1 MKEINEKIMKEI
13 EIGASHMGVSTEEL
27 VEKYRAICKENGMEV
42 DNDISVSLL
51 RNYVRGNMPT
61 KKGNN
66 NSGSNSLVKSAF
78 GFFVSLEAPRD
89 MMSWNRNLFKM
100 LSLHGLLVMLSHGL
114 RHRSKKLLQVLPEK
128 VSGTKV
134 GMIDG
139 AGKIWMCSSSLIR

>member
-78 GFFVSLEAPRD
+78 GFFVSLEAPRH
-89 MMSWNRNLFKM
+89 MMSWNRNKAREDYL
-100 LSLHGLLVMLSHGL
+100 
-114 RHRSKKLLQVLPEK
+114 
-128 VSGTKV
+128 
-134 GMIDG
+134 
-139 AGKIWMCSSSLIR
+139 